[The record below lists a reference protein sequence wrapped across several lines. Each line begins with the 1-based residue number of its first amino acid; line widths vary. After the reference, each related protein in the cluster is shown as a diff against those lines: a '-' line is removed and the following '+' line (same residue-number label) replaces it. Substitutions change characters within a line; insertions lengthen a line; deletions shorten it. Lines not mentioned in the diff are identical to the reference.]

1 MMNHHTHEEIREAL
15 EAGAMALN
23 SLRKAQNH
31 LDGARNWGLL
41 DMFGGGMLTTFIKH
55 TKLDEAKN
63 CIRQAERDLKAF
75 SRELRDVDLSAIDL
89 SGFMGFADYFFD
101 GFLADFMVQSRINEA
116 RERLAEAIQ
125 RVEAL
130 LRELRSAESR
140 C

>member
-75 SRELRDVDLSAIDL
+75 SRELRDVDLPAIDMN
-89 SGFMGFADYFFD
+89 GFMGFADYFFD

-130 LRELRSAESR
+130 LRELRFAEGR

>member
-1 MMNHHTHEEIREAL
+1 MNNRTHEEIREAL

-23 SLRKAQNH
+23 SLRRAQDH

-55 TKLDEAKN
+55 AKLDEAKN

-75 SRELRDVDLSAIDL
+75 SRELRDVDLPAIDMN
-89 SGFMGFADYFFD
+89 GFMGFADYFFD

-130 LRELRSAESR
+130 LRELRFAEGR

>member
-1 MMNHHTHEEIREAL
+1 MNNRTHEEIREAL

-75 SRELRDVDLSAIDL
+75 SRELRDVDLPAIDMN
-89 SGFMGFADYFFD
+89 GFMGFADYFFD

-116 RERLAEAIQ
+116 REQLAEAIQ